1 MWYMYLVCATLFS
14 WCNCTLVSQ
23 AQKHTRSMELTL
35 FSNLTLIYPYPLC
48 LKKLESSERS
58 VITEAAKMSKE
69 DHFKP
74 LSPQAEEAK
83 RLSTFLFPDADRSV
97 RINRKVQSC
106 GGRSW
111 RGSYRMCF
119 PKSRQISI

>member
-1 MWYMYLVCATLFS
+1 MYLVCASYSFFLVQLYSRFS
-14 WCNCTLVSQ
+14 GTKAHKEHGINTFLKSYP
-23 AQKHTRSMELTL
+23 HLSISM
-35 FSNLTLIYPYPLC
+35 C

-106 GGRSW
+106 GGRS
-111 RGSYRMCF
+111 
-119 PKSRQISI
+119 